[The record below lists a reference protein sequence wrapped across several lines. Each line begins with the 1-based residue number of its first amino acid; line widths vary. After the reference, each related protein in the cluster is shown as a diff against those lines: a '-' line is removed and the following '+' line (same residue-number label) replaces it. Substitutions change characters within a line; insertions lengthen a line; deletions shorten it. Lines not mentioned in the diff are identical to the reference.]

1 MPLARRGS
9 ELTTNHSPLSIS
21 RGMDTFVSSAAVLE
35 GLAQHAARLPSR
47 QRPADRLMRD
57 ALGVAVGLAEVQ
69 REQGGAG
76 EWQSGVRADLTWLG
90 EHLSMA
96 EAEAEAALE
105 FLVRAQIVRRELRGS
120 REWLYLEPAVLDEI
134 PGLARLAWDE
144 ARARID
150 AAGGS
155 RRPALAVLGEIAR
168 LSGAVDAEGRGA
180 WSSMTHQALC
190 AATFYQQTAIAN
202 ALQVLE
208 NAELVERHT
217 RAGRR
222 GGNQYR
228 TLAAAYGHGG
238 SPVIR
243 PDHEAAR
250 APERGWV
257 EPGNKPTGE
266 PPVAS
271 ARAPGAGAWL
281 QIGDGPRVWVP
292 AEMVAIPSMSDRGEI
307 TIRLQLDP

>member
-1 MPLARRGS
+1 
-9 ELTTNHSPLSIS
+9 
-21 RGMDTFVSSAAVLE
+21 
-35 GLAQHAARLPSR
+35 
-47 QRPADRLMRD
+47 MRD

-90 EHLSMA
+90 QHLSMA
-96 EAEAEAALE
+96 EAETETALE
-105 FLVRAQIVRRELRGS
+105 LLVRAQIVRRELRGS
-120 REWLYLEPAVLDEI
+120 LEWLHLEPAMLDEV
-134 PGLARLAWDE
+134 PGLARLAWGE
-144 ARARID
+144 ARERID

-180 WSSMTHQALC
+180 WSSITHQALC
-190 AATFYQQTAIAN
+190 AATYYQQTAIAN

-238 SPVIR
+238 RPVTR
-243 PDHEAAR
+243 SRHEPVR
-250 APERGWV
+250 TPERRRVEEGNEPTV
-257 EPGNKPTGE
+257 EPP
-266 PPVAS
+266 AAA

-292 AEMVAIPSMSDRGEI
+292 AEMVAIPFMSDRGEI
-307 TIRLQLDP
+307 TIRLQVDA